1 MNLPGVKVYADAT
14 AVAHALAETFV
25 AAGQEAIARSGS
37 FHVALSGGSTP
48 RTAYELLALEPD
60 RDALSWSDVFVYF
73 GDERCVGPDDE
84 QSNYRMART
93 AFLDEVPI
101 PKPNVHRMRGEI
113 DPAQAA
119 AEYAGVL
126 RDDLG
131 TPPVFDLVL
140 LGLGPDGHTAS
151 LFPGSPP
158 DEDAG
163 SLVRAVYSQS
173 QSMWRIT
180 VTSDVINAARRVVF
194 AVEGTP
200 KASILATVLQGPREP
215 EKYPAQIVAPTSG
228 RLEWLIDRAAAAML
242 HD

>member
-1 MNLPGVKVYADAT
+1 MNLPGVKVYPDAT
-14 AVAHALAETFV
+14 AVAHALAETCV

-48 RTAYELLALEPD
+48 RAAYELLALDPD

-131 TPPVFDLVL
+131 APPAFDLVL

-158 DEDAG
+158 DRDSD
-163 SLVRAVYSQS
+163 SLVRAVYSES

-180 VTSDVINAARRVVF
+180 VTPEVINAARRVVF

-215 EKYPAQIVAPTSG
+215 EKYPAQIVAPKSG
-228 RLEWLIDRAAAAML
+228 RLEWLIDRAAAALL